1 MTSLPS
7 VPARVSLV
15 PAAMLLLPVLLY
27 TPLLAAQQATGR
39 VVQDQDAESSSG
51 GGLEEVTVTATR
63 RTETESK
70 VPISIT
76 AFTKEQMDSQ
86 GLRQVDD
93 LVRFTPGL
101 NINHAGNGGNDV
113 SIRGISSGAGAGTTG
128 IYIDDTPIQVRNI
141 GYNPGTT
148 FPALFDLERVE
159 VLRGP
164 QGTLFGAGSEGGTVR
179 FIQVTPDLHK
189 VSSYARAEVSNT
201 QSGAVSYEAGFAF
214 GAPLIED
221 HLAFRASAF
230 YRRDGGYVDGVTGTW
245 TTNAADGSLYGNSI
259 NFEPTAAPRKD
270 INSSGV
276 DGFRAALKYAPNA
289 AVTVTPS
296 ISYQR
301 QNFNNGLDTFWLATS
316 DPGAG
321 RLTRAV
327 FDAGDPA
334 TNPALNANT
343 APNADIGN
351 DRFYLPALL
360 VNVAAGPVDIVSN
373 TSYFNRDEYQWSD
386 DTPLYEWLYGIS
398 PAARPGDKSAS
409 LYTNSQRNFTEELR
423 VQSSDQNSRVD
434 WVVGLFYSHERQTA
448 GQSIVEN
455 FLINAPVLEITGLP
469 PEIAGVAG
477 GSPFGPGSSASIN
490 YFGVPLVPGMP
501 SWTAD
506 IATLDK
512 QEAAFA
518 QANLKITRQLKLTA
532 GVRVSRNELTVNGT
546 YGGPENNNNYA
557 YAGPCP
563 AGLNAAGTACVDSYP
578 VTQSKRSE
586 TATTPK
592 VGLEF
597 QLDDAN
603 LFYTTA
609 AKGFRPAGASLLVPV
624 SQCGQDLQ
632 DVGYVDPNIPLAAV
646 KQSDSKQPT
655 VFASDSVWSYE
666 VGSKNR
672 LLGGRALVD
681 ASFYRISWSNI
692 QSNVALPLCGYSF
705 ADNTGH
711 ATSQGFDIG
720 LRGTP
725 VRGLE
730 LGGTFGYNK
739 TTFDE
744 DARTPNGI
752 LLYSKGTGVPGVG
765 APMSFS
771 ASAQYDFNL
780 LQKQP
785 FYIRGD
791 LTHSSTERA
800 AGTTSPTSSTYQPLN
815 RSVEAYSVLNAR
827 FGTHV
832 LGGGDLSLFVNNL
845 TNSHPDLGLIRGGA
859 IGGYPSVWTGTTLRP
874 RTYGVTFLYHY

>member
-1 MTSLPS
+1 MTRSPS
-7 VPARVSLV
+7 AAARASIIR
-15 PAAMLLLPVLLY
+15 ATILLLPVSLY
-27 TPLLAAQQATGR
+27 SIPGPAQEANSRAVQA
-39 VVQDQDAESSSG
+39 QDAESASSA
-51 GGLEEVTVTATR
+51 GLEEVTVTATR
-63 RTETESK
+63 RAETESK

-76 AFTKEQMDSQ
+76 AFTKDQMDSQ

-101 NINHAGNGGNDV
+101 NINHIGNGGNDV
-113 SIRGISSGAGAGTTG
+113 SIRGISSAAGAGTTG

-141 GYNPGTT
+141 GYSPGTT

-164 QGTLFGAGSEGGTVR
+164 QGTLFGAGSEGGTIR
-179 FIQVTPDLHK
+179 FIQATPDLHH

-201 QSGAVSYEAGFAF
+201 QSGAPSYEAGLAF
-214 GAPLIED
+214 GMPLIED

-230 YRRDGGYVDGVTGTW
+230 YRRDGGYIDGVAGTW
-245 TTNAADGSLYGNSI
+245 TTNAPGGSLYGQSI
-259 NFEPTAAPRKD
+259 NFEATGTPRRNT
-270 INSSGV
+270 NSSGV
-276 DGFRAALKYAPNA
+276 NGFHMALKYAPSEA
-289 AVTVTPS
+289 FTVTPS
-296 ISYQR
+296 VSYQR
-301 QNFNNGLDTFWLATS
+301 QNFNDGLDTFWSATS

-321 RLTRAV
+321 RFARAV

-334 TNPALNANT
+334 THPALNAIPV
-343 APNADIGN
+343 PNADIGN

-360 VNVAAGPVDIVSN
+360 INVSAGPVDIVSN

-398 PAARPGDKSAS
+398 DAYRPGDKSAS
-409 LYTNSQRNFTEELR
+409 LYTNSQRNFTQELR
-423 VQSSDQNSRVD
+423 LQSSEKDARID

-448 GQSIVEN
+448 GQSIFEN

-469 PEIAGVAG
+469 PFLAGVAG
-477 GSPFGPGSSASIN
+477 GAPFGPGSSASLN
-490 YFGVPLVPGMP
+490 YFGVPLLPGVP
-501 SWTAD
+501 SWTAN

-512 QEAAFA
+512 QEAFFA
-518 QANLKITRQLKLTA
+518 QTNVKITKQLKLTA
-532 GVRVSRNELTVNGT
+532 GVRISRNELTVNGT

-592 VGLEF
+592 VGVEF

-666 VGSKNR
+666 IGSKNR
-672 LLGGRALVD
+672 LFDGRALLD
-681 ASFYRISWSNI
+681 ASIYRIKWSNI
-692 QSNVALPLCGYSF
+692 QSSVVLPLCGYAF
-705 ADNTGH
+705 ADNVGH
-711 ATSQGFDIG
+711 ATSRGFDVA

-725 VRGLE
+725 LRGLE

-744 DARTPNGI
+744 DAHTPNGI
-752 LLYSKGTGVPGVG
+752 LLYGKGSGVPGVG
-765 APMSFS
+765 APMTFS
-771 ASAQYDFNL
+771 ASAQYDFTL

-785 FYIRGD
+785 FYIRAD
-791 LTHSSTERA
+791 LTHRSTERA

-827 FGTHV
+827 FGAHV

-845 TNSHPDLGLIRGGA
+845 TNSHPDLALIRGGA
-859 IGGYPSVWTGTTLRP
+859 VGGYPSVWTDTTLRP
-874 RTYGVTFLYHY
+874 RTYGLTFLYHY